1 MRRIGLTN
9 TESWPERTY
18 HNIITTNSSRV
29 FLNAAVILINLPKA
43 QMKWNIKK
51 KKKNVVINHDHHIL
65 NSSVTNT
72 VCENE
77 VVALEVHDSVRARE
91 AEGR

>member
-1 MRRIGLTN
+1 M
-9 TESWPERTY
+9 
-18 HNIITTNSSRV
+18 
-29 FLNAAVILINLPKA
+29 IN
-43 QMKWNIKK
+43 Q
-51 KKKNVVINHDHHIL
+51 DHHIL

-77 VVALEVHDSVRARE
+77 VVALEVHGDSVRARE

>member
-1 MRRIGLTN
+1 M
-9 TESWPERTY
+9 EY
-18 HNIITTNSSRV
+18 
-29 FLNAAVILINLPKA
+29 
-43 QMKWNIKK
+43 KK

>member
-1 MRRIGLTN
+1 M
-9 TESWPERTY
+9 
-18 HNIITTNSSRV
+18 
-29 FLNAAVILINLPKA
+29 
-43 QMKWNIKK
+43 
-51 KKKNVVINHDHHIL
+51 INHDHHIL

-91 AEGR
+91 RARLRAGNEPPDSVVKYK

>member
-1 MRRIGLTN
+1 M
-9 TESWPERTY
+9 EY
-18 HNIITTNSSRV
+18 
-29 FLNAAVILINLPKA
+29 K
-43 QMKWNIKK
+43 KK